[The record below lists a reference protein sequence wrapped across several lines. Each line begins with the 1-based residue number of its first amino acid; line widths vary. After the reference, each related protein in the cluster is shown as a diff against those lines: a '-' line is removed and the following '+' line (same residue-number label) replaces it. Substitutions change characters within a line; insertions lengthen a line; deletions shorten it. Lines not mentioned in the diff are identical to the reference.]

1 MSVVIRI
8 LGGCVAVLDAG
19 LFDCVQPVAPT
30 ALSRSTTKPVVPRVP
45 EILISVF
52 PVVLSLDYFRML
64 TVTYLM

>member
-30 ALSRSTTKPVVPRVP
+30 ALSRSTTRPDALRAFKNF
-45 EILISVF
+45 ISVF
-52 PVVLSLDYFRML
+52 PVVVLLDYFRML
-64 TVTYLM
+64 TVTDLM